1 MDKNVLDKEENYMKI
16 EHKSSVT
23 FKDLNIGDIFKS
35 AECTTIDNTYMK
47 VKLECDNPHNSRII
61 INAVRLNDGELM
73 CMSDYIHVC
82 PYKATLTIEH
92 KK

>member
-1 MDKNVLDKEENYMKI
+1 MTI

-47 VKLECDNPHNSRII
+47 VKLECDNSHNLRIS
-61 INAVRLNDGELM
+61 INAVRLNDGVLM
-73 CMSDYIHVC
+73 CMPDYIHVC
-82 PYKATLTIEH
+82 PYKSILTIEY